1 LTAIRMLKLVRALT
15 IIIPLST
22 ILALVGG
29 GLLGTPVGRA
39 VAISALGQCSFGQ
52 VRDGQHFQEQ
62 IGKVRM
68 SMSDGSHQ
76 LREDGKYQLWSTP
89 QGEFWYMGAMSN
101 LDAFVLA
108 EEQFDIYQT
117 ARIKPG
123 AIVLDCGANYGTF
136 TRRALN
142 RGAAKVVAIE
152 INSDIQEA
160 LRRTFANEIRE
171 GKVVV
176 YGKGVWDRE
185 TELDLR
191 GDSVV
196 IDRKGPPVR
205 LPVTTIDNIVSEL
218 QLPSVDFIKMD
229 IEGAEK
235 NALRGARAT
244 LLKFSPTMA
253 ISAEHLPDDAQAI
266 PAQVKELAPGL
277 RMEFGFCELSKPF
290 RAAPNVIHF
299 SK

>member
-1 LTAIRMLKLVRALT
+1 MLRLIRALT
-15 IIIPLST
+15 VIIPVCT
-22 ILALVGG
+22 ILALAGRG
-29 GLLGTPVGRA
+29 WLGTPMGQA
-39 VAISALGQCSFGQ
+39 VATSAVGKCSFSQ
-52 VRDGQHFQEQ
+52 IRDGEYYQEQ
-62 IGKVRM
+62 MAKTQA
-68 SMSDGSHQ
+68 SMWEGSHKV
-76 LREDGKYQLWSTP
+76 REDGKYQLWSTP
-89 QGEFWYMGAMSN
+89 QGEFWYVGAMSPQ
-101 LDAFVLA
+101 DAFVLA
-108 EEQFDIYQT
+108 EEQFDIYRT
-117 ARIKPG
+117 ERIKPG
-123 AIVLDCGANYGTF
+123 SIVLDCGANYGTF

-142 RGAAKVVAIE
+142 RGAAKIVAIE
-152 INSDIQEA
+152 INHDMQEA

-196 IDRKGPPVR
+196 MERNGPPVH
-205 LPVTTIDNIVSEL
+205 LPVTTIDQIVSEL

-244 LLKFSPTMA
+244 LLKFSPAMA
-253 ISAEHLPDDAQAI
+253 ISAEHLPDDADAI
-266 PAQVKELAPGL
+266 PAQVNQLAPGL
-277 RMEFGFCELSKPF
+277 LRMEYGLCELSRPF
-290 RAAPNVIHF
+290 HADPNVIHF

>member
-1 LTAIRMLKLVRALT
+1 M
-15 IIIPLST
+15 
-22 ILALVGG
+22 
-29 GLLGTPVGRA
+29 
-39 VAISALGQCSFGQ
+39 
-52 VRDGQHFQEQ
+52 
-62 IGKVRM
+62 
-68 SMSDGSHQ
+68 
-76 LREDGKYQLWSTP
+76 
-89 QGEFWYMGAMSN
+89 
-101 LDAFVLA
+101 
-108 EEQFDIYQT
+108 
-117 ARIKPG
+117 
-123 AIVLDCGANYGTF
+123 LDCGANYGTF

-152 INSDIQEA
+152 INRDIQEA

-196 IDRKGPPVR
+196 MKREGSPVR
-205 LPVTTIDNIVSEL
+205 LPVTTIDRIVSEL

-235 NALRGARAT
+235 NALRGAQAT
-244 LLKFSPTMA
+244 LLKFSPAMA

-290 RAAPNVIHF
+290 HAAPNVIHF

>member
-1 LTAIRMLKLVRALT
+1 MVKLVRALT
-15 IIIPLST
+15 VIIPVCT
-22 ILALVGG
+22 ILALVGR
-29 GLLGTPVGRA
+29 GLQGTFIGQA
-39 VAISALGQCSFGQ
+39 VAISALGQCSFDQ
-52 VRDGQHFQEQ
+52 VRDGERFQERM
-62 IGKVRM
+62 GKMRAAM
-68 SMSDGSHQ
+68 REGSHKI
-76 LREDGKYQLWSTP
+76 REDGKYQLWSTP
-89 QGEFWYMGAMSN
+89 EGEFWYQGALGR

-108 EEQFDIYQT
+108 EEQFDIYRT
-117 ARIKPG
+117 YRIKPG
-123 AIVLDCGANYGTF
+123 SIVLDCGANYGTF

-152 INSDIQEA
+152 INPDMQEA
-160 LRRTFANEIRE
+160 LRRTFAKEIRE

-176 YGKGVWDRE
+176 YGKGVWDQE
-185 TELDLR
+185 TELDLH

-196 IDRKGPPVR
+196 MERKGAPAR
-205 LPVTTIDNIVSEL
+205 LPVTTIDHIVSEL

-244 LLKFSPTMA
+244 LLKFAPTMA

-277 RMEFGFCELSKPF
+277 RMQFGFCELSRPF
-290 RAAPNVIHF
+290 HAAPNVIHF